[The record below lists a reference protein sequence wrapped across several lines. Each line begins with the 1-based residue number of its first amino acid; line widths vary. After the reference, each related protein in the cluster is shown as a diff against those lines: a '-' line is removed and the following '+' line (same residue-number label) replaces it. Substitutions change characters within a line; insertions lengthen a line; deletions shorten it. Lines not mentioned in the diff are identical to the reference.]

1 MRHVTSASWIH
12 SSPLSTPIEIA
23 QSIANSQFHRTVFM
37 RGFLVVAL
45 LAATAC
51 APNDSSGTGDTA
63 QTTAPAKADPDAAAD
78 SAAIRTTLDEW
89 YVAMQTVDS
98 ARTLAPLTPQF
109 LLLEDTLPL
118 SGLELVAR
126 LKKGGSETKWT
137 AEFSDLRTRVMR
149 DVAWTTLRNHETS
162 HGKDGKKCQ
171 ADFLETIV
179 FVRDGKRWLIDR
191 YHAAALHRWRCG
203 E

>member
-1 MRHVTSASWIH
+1 MLRRFFA
-12 SSPLSTPIEIA
+12 
-23 QSIANSQFHRTVFM
+23 
-37 RGFLVVAL
+37 VAL

-51 APNDSSGTGDTA
+51 APNDSSSSGDTA
-63 QTTAPAKADPDAAAD
+63 RSNAPAKPATEAAAD

-89 YVAMQTVDS
+89 YVALQTVDS
-98 ARTLAPLTPQF
+98 AATLAPLTPQF

-118 SGLELVAR
+118 SGPELVAR
-126 LKKGGSETKWT
+126 LKKGGTETKWT
-137 AEFSDLRTRVMR
+137 AEFSDLRTRVVR

-162 HGKDGKKCQ
+162 QGKDGKKCQ

-203 E
+203 Q